1 MWEIS
6 NKGQIINLLYSLSL
20 GGIFCLCY
28 DFLRAFRYCFRS
40 KTLFYFFSDLLFF
53 ALSGVVTFLLLLA
66 LTYGEIR
73 GYVILGILLG
83 FVLFRIIFSKIT
95 LWLFIKLWSF
105 ILKLLSFVSKLN
117 AALCRKIISG
127 INFIKT
133 YFSKVYKKLLKK
145 GHTVLYN
152 REKCEKKGEKANV
165 G

>member
-6 NKGQIINLLYSLSL
+6 NKGQLINLLYSLSL
-20 GGIFCLCY
+20 GGVFCLCY
-28 DFLRAFRYCFRS
+28 DFLRAFRYCSRS
-40 KTLFYFFSDLLFF
+40 KTLFYFFSDLFFF
-53 ALSGVVTFLLLLA
+53 ALCGVVTFLLLLA

-83 FVLFRIIFSKIT
+83 FVLFRITLAKIT

-105 ILKLLSFVSKLN
+105 VLKLLLLMAKAN

-127 INFIKT
+127 INFIKI
-133 YFSKVYKKLLKK
+133 YLEKVYKKLLKK
-145 GHTVLYN
+145 GHGVLYN